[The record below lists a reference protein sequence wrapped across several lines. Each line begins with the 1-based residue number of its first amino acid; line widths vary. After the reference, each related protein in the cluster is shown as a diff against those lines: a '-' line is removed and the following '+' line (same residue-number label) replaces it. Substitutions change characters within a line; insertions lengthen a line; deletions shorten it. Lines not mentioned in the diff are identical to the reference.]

1 MANLIWIAI
10 GGGLGAVARY
20 LIVAAV
26 QSSLPDFKPCGTMC
40 VNVLGCLLVG
50 MVMAWIVRSN
60 EVGSPLHLF
69 LVTGILGGFTT
80 FSAFGYETVSL
91 LEERQLAGAFWNV
104 AGNLGLGLP
113 AVWLGLQL
121 VGWLGRSSS

>member
-10 GGGLGAVARY
+10 GGGLGAVSRY
-20 LIVAAV
+20 LMVSAVQAAV
-26 QSSLPDFKPCGTMC
+26 PGFKPVGTMA

-50 MVMAWIVRSN
+50 MVMAWVVRIN
-60 EVGSPLHLF
+60 EIGSPLHFF

-113 AVWLGLQL
+113 AVLLGLKL
-121 VGWLGRSSS
+121 VVWFGKP

>member
-20 LIVAAV
+20 IMVSAV
-26 QSSLPDFKPCGTMC
+26 QASVPGFKPLGTMA
-40 VNVLGCLLVG
+40 VNVLGCLVVG
-50 MVMAWIVRSN
+50 MVMAWIVRIN
-60 EVGSPLHLF
+60 EVGSPMHFF

-91 LEERQLAGAFWNV
+91 LEEQQLASAFWNV

-113 AVWLGLQL
+113 AVFLGLKLVAWLGKN
-121 VGWLGRSSS
+121 

>member
-1 MANLIWIAI
+1 MNLIWIAV

-20 LIVAAV
+20 LVASAVQAAV
-26 QSSLPDFKPCGTMC
+26 PGFKPFGTMA
-40 VNVLGCLLVG
+40 VNVIGCLLVG
-50 MVMAWIVRSN
+50 MIMAWIVRIN
-60 EVGSPLHLF
+60 EVGSPMHFF

-91 LEERQLAGAFWNV
+91 IEEQQLTYAFWNV

-113 AVWLGLQL
+113 AVFLGLKLATWL
-121 VGWLGRSSS
+121 VKA

>member
-10 GGGLGAVARY
+10 GGGLGAVSRY
-20 LIVAAV
+20 LMVSAVQAAV
-26 QSSLPDFKPCGTMC
+26 PGFKPLGTMA

-50 MVMAWIVRSN
+50 MVMAWMVRIN
-60 EVGSPLHLF
+60 EIGSPLHFL

-104 AGNLGLGLP
+104 AGNLGLGMS
-113 AVWLGLQL
+113 AVFLGLQL
-121 VGWLGRSSS
+121 VAWFGKP

>member
-10 GGGLGAVARY
+10 GGGLGAITRY
-20 LIVAAV
+20 LMVSAV
-26 QSSLPDFKPCGTMC
+26 QTTVPGFKPLGTMA
-40 VNVLGCLLVG
+40 VNVLGCLVVG
-50 MVMAWIVRSN
+50 MVMAWIVRHN
-60 EVGSPLHLF
+60 AVGSPMQFF

-91 LEERQLAGAFWNV
+91 LEEQQLAGAFWNV

-113 AVWLGLQL
+113 AVFLGLKL
-121 VGWLGRSSS
+121 VAWFGGKP

>member
-10 GGGLGAVARY
+10 GGGLGAVSRY
-20 LIVAAV
+20 LMVSAVQAAV
-26 QSSLPDFKPCGTMC
+26 PGFKPVGTMA

-50 MVMAWIVRSN
+50 MVMAWVVRIN
-60 EVGSPLHLF
+60 EIGSPLHFF
-69 LVTGILGGFTT
+69 LVTGILGGFTS

-104 AGNLGLGLP
+104 AGNLGLGMS
-113 AVWLGLQL
+113 AVFLGLQL
-121 VGWLGRSSS
+121 VAWFGKP